1 MATKNTSFL
10 LRRTIGPQVL
20 GVLWISEAPLE
31 KFPKAFLEM
40 DYLLDG
46 LLTHH
51 LQDLQ
56 AASATN
62 SADHE
67 KNFFLSTSFG
77 TPFFVAHLHH
87 TRIILGEVKEL
98 IQMALPLAT
107 EYREKNTIILL
118 ADRPLALADKLAA
131 AFENLRFQDVAL
143 NDLGNEEVPANSGPE
158 LNKISD

>member
-1 MATKNTSFL
+1 MALKNTAFL
-10 LRRTIGPQVL
+10 LRRTIGPHVL
-20 GVLWISEAPLE
+20 GVLWISELPLE

-46 LLTHH
+46 LLTRH
-51 LQDLQ
+51 LQDLRT
-56 AASATN
+56 ASNRPPT
-62 SADHE
+62 DHE

-87 TRIILGEVKEL
+87 TKIVLGEVKEL
-98 IQMALPLAT
+98 IQMALPLAS

-131 AFENLRFQDVAL
+131 SFENLRFQDVAL
-143 NDLGNEEVPANSGPE
+143 SDLTQENTSPE
-158 LNKISD
+158 NPPLT

>member
-1 MATKNTSFL
+1 
-10 LRRTIGPQVL
+10 
-20 GVLWISEAPLE
+20 
-31 KFPKAFLEM
+31 M

-46 LLTHH
+46 LLTRH
-51 LQDLQ
+51 LQDLRAAPA
-56 AASATN
+56 AAS
-62 SADHE
+62 SGHE

-87 TRIILGEVKEL
+87 TKIVLGEVKEL
-98 IQMALPLAT
+98 IQMAFPLAS

-143 NDLGNEEVPANSGPE
+143 SDLENTAEAPDTPSNEDPH
-158 LNKISD
+158 